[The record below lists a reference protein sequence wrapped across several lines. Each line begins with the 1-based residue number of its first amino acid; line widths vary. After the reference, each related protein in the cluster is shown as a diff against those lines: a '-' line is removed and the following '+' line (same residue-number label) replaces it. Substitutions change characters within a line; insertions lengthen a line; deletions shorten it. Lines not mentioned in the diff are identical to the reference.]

1 MQSGTSLSQ
10 GSRVAARGLDARRA
24 ALLTGSLEAAM
35 LSVPPAAR
43 VPLPSW
49 DAVVDKTLAR
59 YEEAM
64 LARPRADRRTARPST
79 RPSVLGRA

>member
-10 GSRVAARGLDARRA
+10 GSRAAA
-24 ALLTGSLEAAM
+24 
-35 LSVPPAAR
+35 LSVPSVTR

-49 DAVVDKTLAR
+49 DAAVDKTLAR

-64 LARPRADRRTARPST
+64 VATPGRRAHRAAEQASLCARTNVA
-79 RPSVLGRA
+79 